1 MARAFGIVTSSGTH
15 IKVEGMQDYR
25 PIGAFSFLGRY
36 RAIDFP
42 ISNMSNSGIDRIQ
55 VYVRRKPRSLAEHLG
70 TGRHYNI
77 NSKRGKLQLLFSEN
91 NAENNIYNTDIA
103 AFSENLEFI
112 ERMREPYVIIAPS
125 YMVYAADYAPL
136 LDAHIESGA
145 DITLLYHSVD
155 NAREAFLN
163 CDVLNLNKQKGVE
176 SIELNRG
183 SAQKR
188 NVFMDT
194 YIMKKTLFIELI
206 RKARKISS
214 MYTLPQIVNASAK
227 DLDIRGIAHRG
238 YFASLTDFKSYYDA
252 NISLINIKTA
262 EGLFSNDW
270 PIYTRTTDS
279 CPTQY
284 FDGANVKNSVISN
297 GCLIEGTVEN
307 CVIGRGCEIKPG
319 AVVKNSVILSHT
331 VIGKNAHIENQ
342 VVDKWVRVIHENEII
357 APEDHPGYIHRDDTL
372 YSFLIHKT
380 TSAEVR
386 VRLLS
391 RFIFLQDCYQ
401 GISFRHFTE
410 TSHLQH
416 LSVVVSSSESCHDT
430 VNTFQNQIQTYQK
443 SHGENCNSR
452 TEYQKNTCDQ
462 PKDIN
467 DHGKIIIGSSQSETH
482 IIQMRKSGNTMC
494 NDPYREYH
502 CQCPGTCS
510 RINKKHKSCHNT

>member
-1 MARAFGIVTSSGTH
+1 MDL
-15 IKVEGMQDYR
+15 K
-25 PIGAFSFLGRY
+25 
-36 RAIDFP
+36 
-42 ISNMSNSGIDRIQ
+42 
-55 VYVRRKPRSLAEHLG
+55 
-70 TGRHYNI
+70 NI
-77 NSKRGKLQLLFSEN
+77 
-91 NAENNIYNTDIA
+91 
-103 AFSENLEFI
+103 EFI
-112 ERMREPYVIIAPS
+112 ERMHEPYVIIAPS
-125 YMVYAADYAPL
+125 YMVYAEDYREL
-136 LDAHIESGA
+136 LQTHIDSGA

-155 NAREAFLN
+155 NAREKFLN
-163 CDVLNLNKQKGVE
+163 CDILNLNKQKGVE

-194 YIMKKTLFIELI
+194 YIMKKELFIELI

-214 MYTLPQIVNASAK
+214 MYTK

-238 YFASLTDFKSYYDA
+238 YFAPLTDFKSYYDA

-357 APEDHPGYIHRDDTL
+357 APENHPGYIRRDDTL
-372 YSFLIHKT
+372 
-380 TSAEVR
+380 
-386 VRLLS
+386 
-391 RFIFLQDCYQ
+391 
-401 GISFRHFTE
+401 
-410 TSHLQH
+410 
-416 LSVVVSSSESCHDT
+416 
-430 VNTFQNQIQTYQK
+430 
-443 SHGENCNSR
+443 
-452 TEYQKNTCDQ
+452 
-462 PKDIN
+462 
-467 DHGKIIIGSSQSETH
+467 
-482 IIQMRKSGNTMC
+482 
-494 NDPYREYH
+494 
-502 CQCPGTCS
+502 
-510 RINKKHKSCHNT
+510 